1 MKRYLL
7 FIPLTVIIIIS
18 MINCKGEDSGNN
30 DGNND
35 HINNSVGKTFKFK
48 NKLFSIPSP
57 FHISDLI
64 LEISSSY
71 NSDILNPAE
80 NKLNYSTT
88 EKKALNL
95 GIYIADMGYTNVY
108 EQFSHT
114 TGYIKVV
121 RSLSSELQILNAFTE
136 EILNEIE
143 ENQQNKDSLNR
154 IFSEAYRE
162 ADTYLSDNDRGE
174 VAVLIMTGGWVEG
187 LYIMTQVSK
196 EQKNKM
202 LLSRIGEQKYSLN
215 NILKLLSHYNTDNS
229 LDANEIYNKLS
240 DLQNSFEK
248 VKITYTYDKHI
259 VLPNEKKTVILSNT
273 DIEIEDKTLK
283 EITYKIQKIRDIIVK

>member
-1 MKRYLL
+1 
-7 FIPLTVIIIIS
+7 
-18 MINCKGEDSGNN
+18 MINCKGEDSRNN

-35 HINNSVGKTFKFK
+35 HINNSVSKTFKFK
-48 NKLFSIPSP
+48 NNLFSIPSP

-64 LEISSSY
+64 IETSSLY
-71 NSDILNPAE
+71 NSDLLNSTE

-95 GIYIADMGYTNVY
+95 GIYIADLGYTNVY

-114 TGYIKVV
+114 AGYIKVV
-121 RSLSSELQILNAFTE
+121 RSLSSELQILNTFTE
-136 EILNEIE
+136 EILYKLE

-162 ADTYLSDNDRGE
+162 VDTYLSDNDRGE
-174 VAVLIMTGGWVEG
+174 VAVLIMTGGWVES
-187 LYIMTQVSK
+187 LYIMTQISK

-215 NILKLLSHYNTDNS
+215 NILKLLSHYNTDNT
-229 LDANEIYNKLS
+229 LGTNEIYNKLS
-240 DLQNSFEK
+240 NLQISFEK

-259 VLPNEKKTVILSNT
+259 VLPNEKKTIILSNT